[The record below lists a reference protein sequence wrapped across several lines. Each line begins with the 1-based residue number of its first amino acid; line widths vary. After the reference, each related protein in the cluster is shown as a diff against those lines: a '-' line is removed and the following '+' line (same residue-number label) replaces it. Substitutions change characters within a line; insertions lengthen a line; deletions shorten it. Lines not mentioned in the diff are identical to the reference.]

1 MRCFDSLAVLL
12 GVEVQVRTRFQGK
25 LFLFLMICSI
35 STPSQAQTSGQREEM
50 RQRAQ
55 ESFRLERLQAFVDDV
70 HRFYETSGEL
80 VSFRVHLEMSPQ
92 EARSISEKSK
102 ELDNRANRII
112 DFIENAAPSVKGNT
126 DDLWIIKAPNSE
138 PTVEERLT
146 LILALVYRVEPKLQH
161 LIELIAGEVEPA
173 IEIEQLMVEASLP
186 YLVVGGLQTIKT
198 RTIELRQGL

>member
-1 MRCFDSLAVLL
+1 MT
-12 GVEVQVRTRFQGK
+12 TRFQGK

-35 STPSQAQTSGQREEM
+35 STPSHAQTSGQREEM

-80 VSFRVHLEMSPQ
+80 VSFRVQLEMSPQ

-126 DDLWIIKAPNSE
+126 DDLWIIRPPSDVL
-138 PTVEERLT
+138 TVEERLT

-198 RTIELRQGL
+198 MTIELRQGL

>member
-198 RTIELRQGL
+198 MTIELRQGL